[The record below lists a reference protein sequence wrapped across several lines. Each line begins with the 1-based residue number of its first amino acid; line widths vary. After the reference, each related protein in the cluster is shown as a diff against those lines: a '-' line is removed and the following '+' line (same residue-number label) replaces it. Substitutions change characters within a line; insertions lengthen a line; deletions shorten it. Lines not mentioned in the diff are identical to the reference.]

1 MSQLIEKYPNNPML
15 LANRGI
21 FLSQM
26 NEDDQALID
35 IGKSLELQP
44 LNYIAYFNLFSIY
57 MKDSQE
63 DKAIQNLY
71 CALSV
76 MDLLRGEYKKNVND
90 LSKAIEL
97 AHNNIEAR
105 VLKGLLLL

>member
-1 MSQLIEKYPNNPML
+1 
-15 LANRGI
+15 
-21 FLSQM
+21 M
-26 NEDDQALID
+26 NDDDQALID

-44 LNYIAYFNLFSIY
+44 LNYIAYFNLFSIS

-76 MDLLRGEYKKNVND
+76 MYLLRGKYKKNVND